1 MLLSQWSVRFYQDLF
16 TACSGKK
23 KFLYMPNHSS
33 AQLTKEQFY
42 SLGRFPEVIGAIN
55 GTHIPIIA
63 PSEDE
68 HLFVNRKG
76 FHFIN
81 VQVSTASL

>member
-1 MLLSQWSVRFYQDLF
+1 
-16 TACSGKK
+16 
-23 KFLYMPNHSS
+23 MPNRSS

-42 SLGRFPEVIGAIN
+42 SLGRCPGVIGTID

-68 HLFVNRKG
+68 HLFINRKG
-76 FHFIN
+76 FHCIN
-81 VQVSTASL
+81 VQESTT